1 MSGTAVG
8 QPEAARSTNLGLKAN
23 LPQFLIL
30 VGVNALVGGMVG
42 QERTVLPLLAER
54 VFGLQAITSALTFL
68 VAFGLVK
75 AVTNLGA
82 GALSDRFGRKPVLVA
97 GWLAALPV
105 PFLLM
110 WAPSWAWIVGANVL
124 LGVNQGLTWSTTV
137 IMKIDLVGP
146 RSRGLA
152 MGLNEAAGYGAVA
165 ITAIATGLIAARA
178 GLRPEPFFLGVAFA
192 GLGLGISALFVRET
206 HGHAIHEAN
215 QVVPAQHVSGQPVS
229 TRQVFA
235 LTSFRE
241 RALSACS
248 QAGLVNNMN
257 DGMAWGLFP
266 LFFAK
271 EGLSIA
277 AIGVLAGIYPAIWSV
292 GQLAT
297 GALSDRLGRKWLIAS
312 GMGVQA
318 AGIALI
324 AATRGFGLWA
334 TGSVLLGIGTAMVY
348 PTLLAAVSDVAD
360 PRWRASAIG
369 VYRFWRDAG
378 FAGGAIVAGVLADAY
393 GYVVAI
399 GAIAALTALSGL
411 VVVVRM
417 YETLPTRREA
427 SRR

>member
-1 MSGTAVG
+1 VTEVG
-8 QPEAARSTNLGLKAN
+8 RSTRLGLRAN

-54 VFGLQAITSALTFL
+54 VFGLGAATSTLTFL
-68 VAFGLVK
+68 VAFGLMK
-75 AVTNLGA
+75 AVTNFVA

-97 GWLAALPV
+97 GWLAAIPV
-105 PFLLM
+105 PLLLM
-110 WAPSWAWIVGANVL
+110 WAPSWTWIVVANGF

-165 ITAIATGLIAARA
+165 LTAIATGFIAART

-192 GLGLGISALFVRET
+192 GLGLGISTLFVRET
-206 HGHAIHEAN
+206 HDHAIQEADEA
-215 QVVPAQHVSGQPVS
+215 VPPVRTSGQPMN
-229 TRQVFA
+229 TREVFA
-235 LTSFRE
+235 LTTYRE
-241 RALSACS
+241 PALSACS
-248 QAGLVNNMN
+248 QAGFVNNLN
-257 DGMAWGLFP
+257 DGMAWGLLP
-266 LFFAK
+266 LFFAR

-277 AIGVLAGIYPAIWSV
+277 AIGVLAGLYPAIWSI

-297 GALSDRLGRKWLIAS
+297 GALSDRFGRKWLIAV

-318 AGIALI
+318 VGIASI
-324 AATRGFGLWA
+324 AATRGFGPWA
-334 TGSVLLGIGTAMVY
+334 AGSVLLGIGTAMVY

-378 FAGGAIVAGVLADAY
+378 FAVGAIVAGVLADAF
-393 GYVVAI
+393 GYAAAI
-399 GAIAALTALSGL
+399 GSIALLTALSGL
-411 VVVVRM
+411 VVAARM
-417 YETLPTRREA
+417 YETLPDTHRRDTA
-427 SRR
+427 

>member
-1 MSGTAVG
+1 MEPVTEGD
-8 QPEAARSTNLGLKAN
+8 RSIRLGMKAN
-23 LPQFLIL
+23 LSQFLIL

-75 AVTNLGA
+75 AVTNLVA
-82 GALSDRFGRKPVLVA
+82 GALSDRFGRKPVLIA
-97 GWLAALPV
+97 GWFAALPV

-110 WAPSWAWIVGANVL
+110 WAPSWTWVIIANVL

-165 ITAIATGLIAARA
+165 ITAIATGVIAART
-178 GLRPEPFFLGVAFA
+178 GLRPEPFFIGVAFA
-192 GLGLGISALFVRET
+192 GLGLGVSALFVRET
-206 HGHAIHEAN
+206 HGHAIREAKEA
-215 QVVPAQHVSGQPVS
+215 VFPKHVSDQLLS

-235 LTSFRE
+235 ITTYRE

-248 QAGLVNNMN
+248 QAGLVNNLN

-266 LFFAK
+266 LFFAR

-277 AIGVLAGIYPAIWSV
+277 AIGVLAGIYPAIWSI

-297 GALSDRLGRKWLIAS
+297 GAISDRLGRKWLIAS
-312 GMGVQA
+312 GMVVQA
-318 AGIALI
+318 GGIAII
-324 AATRGFGLWA
+324 ATTRGFGPWA
-334 TGSVLLGIGTAMVY
+334 TGSALLGIGTAMVY

-378 FAGGAIVAGVLADAY
+378 FAVGAIVAGVLADAF
-393 GYVVAI
+393 GYAAAI
-399 GAIAALTALSGL
+399 GSIAILTALSGL
-411 VVVVRM
+411 VVALRM
-417 YETLPTRREA
+417 YETLPAHLSGGRDR
-427 SRR
+427 

>member
-1 MSGTAVG
+1 MEPVTEGD
-8 QPEAARSTNLGLKAN
+8 RSIRLGMKAN
-23 LPQFLIL
+23 LSQFLIL

-75 AVTNLGA
+75 AVTNLVA
-82 GALSDRFGRKPVLVA
+82 GALSDRFGRKPVLIA
-97 GWLAALPV
+97 GWFAALPV

-110 WAPSWAWIVGANVL
+110 WAPSWTWVIIANVL

-165 ITAIATGLIAARA
+165 ITAIATGVIAART
-178 GLRPEPFFLGVAFA
+178 GLRPEPFFIGVAFA
-192 GLGLGISALFVRET
+192 GLGLGVSALFVRET
-206 HGHAIHEAN
+206 HGHAIREAKEA
-215 QVVPAQHVSGQPVS
+215 VSPKHVSDQLLS

-235 LTSFRE
+235 ITTYRE

-248 QAGLVNNMN
+248 QAGLVNNLN

-266 LFFAK
+266 LFFAR

-277 AIGVLAGIYPAIWSV
+277 AIGVLAGIYPAIWSI

-297 GALSDRLGRKWLIAS
+297 GAISDRLGRKWLIAS
-312 GMGVQA
+312 GMVVQA
-318 AGIALI
+318 GGIAII
-324 AATRGFGLWA
+324 ATTRGFGPWA
-334 TGSVLLGIGTAMVY
+334 TGSALLGIGTAMVY

-378 FAGGAIVAGVLADAY
+378 FAVGAIVAGVLADAF
-393 GYVVAI
+393 GYAAAI
-399 GAIAALTALSGL
+399 GSIAILTALSGL
-411 VVVVRM
+411 VVALRM
-417 YETLPTRREA
+417 YETLPAHLSGGRDT
-427 SRR
+427 

>member
-1 MSGTAVG
+1 VTEVG
-8 QPEAARSTNLGLKAN
+8 RSTRLGLKAN
-23 LPQFLIL
+23 LPQFMLL

-54 VFGLQAITSALTFL
+54 VFGLEAVTSALTFL

-75 AVTNLGA
+75 AVMNFAA
-82 GALSDRFGRKPVLVA
+82 GAMSDRYGRKPVLVA
-97 GWLAALPV
+97 GWVAALPV
-105 PFLLM
+105 PLLLM
-110 WAPSWAWIVGANVL
+110 WGPSWTWIVLANVF

-165 ITAIATGLIAARA
+165 VTAIATGFIAART

-192 GLGLGISALFVRET
+192 GLGLGISTLFVRET
-206 HGHAIHEAN
+206 HGHAIQEADEA
-215 QVVPAQHVSGQPVS
+215 VPGVRTSGQQMNA
-229 TRQVFA
+229 REVFA
-235 LTSFRE
+235 LTTYRE
-241 RALSACS
+241 PALSACS
-248 QAGLVNNMN
+248 QAGLVNNLN
-257 DGMAWGLFP
+257 DGMAWGLLP
-266 LFFAK
+266 LFFAR

-277 AIGVLAGIYPAIWSV
+277 AIGVLAGLYPAVWSI

-297 GALSDRLGRKWLIAS
+297 GALSDRLGRKWLIAG

-318 AGIALI
+318 VGIASI
-324 AATRGFGLWA
+324 AATRGFGPWA
-334 TGSVLLGIGTAMVY
+334 AGSVLLGIGTAMVY

-378 FAGGAIVAGVLADAY
+378 FAVGAIVAGVLADAF
-393 GYVVAI
+393 GYAAAI
-399 GAIAALTALSGL
+399 GSIAVLTALSGL
-411 VVVVRM
+411 VVAARM
-417 YETLPTRREA
+417 YETLPQHAPE
-427 SRR
+427 

>member
-1 MSGTAVG
+1 MTEGD
-8 QPEAARSTNLGLKAN
+8 RSIRLGMKAN

-54 VFGLQAITSALTFL
+54 VFGLRAITSALTFL

-75 AVTNLGA
+75 AVTNFVA
-82 GALSDRFGRKPVLVA
+82 GALSDRFGRKPVLVV

-105 PFLLM
+105 PLLLM
-110 WAPSWAWIVGANVL
+110 WAPSWTWIIVANVL

-165 ITAIATGLIAARA
+165 ITAIATGLIAERA

-206 HGHAIHEAN
+206 HGHAIREAN
-215 QVVPAQHVSGQPVS
+215 EVGAQHPVPGQPVK

-235 LTSFRE
+235 LATYRE

-248 QAGLVNNMN
+248 QAGLVNNLN

-297 GALSDRLGRKWLIAS
+297 GALSDRLGRKWLIAG

-318 AGIALI
+318 VGIALI
-324 AATRGFGLWA
+324 AATRSFGSWA
-334 TGSVLLGIGTAMVY
+334 AGSALLGIGTAMVY

-378 FAGGAIVAGVLADAY
+378 FAAGAIVAGVLADAF
-393 GYVVAI
+393 GYAVAI
-399 GAIAALTALSGL
+399 GSIALLTALSGL
-411 VVVVRM
+411 VVALRM
-417 YETLPTRREA
+417 YETLPTYPDVPRR
-427 SRR
+427 

>member
-1 MSGTAVG
+1 
-8 QPEAARSTNLGLKAN
+8 
-23 LPQFLIL
+23 
-30 VGVNALVGGMVG
+30 
-42 QERTVLPLLAER
+42 
-54 VFGLQAITSALTFL
+54 
-68 VAFGLVK
+68 
-75 AVTNLGA
+75 
-82 GALSDRFGRKPVLVA
+82 
-97 GWLAALPV
+97 
-105 PFLLM
+105 
-110 WAPSWAWIVGANVL
+110 
-124 LGVNQGLTWSTTV
+124 VNQGLTWSTTV

-165 ITAIATGLIAARA
+165 ITAIATGLIATRA

-206 HGHAIHEAN
+206 HGHAIIEAN
-215 QVVPAQHVSGQPVS
+215 KVGSPQHVTGQPLS
-229 TRQVFA
+229 TREIFA
-235 LTSFRE
+235 LTTFRE

-248 QAGLVNNMN
+248 QAGLVNNLN

-277 AIGVLAGIYPAIWSV
+277 AIGVLAGIYPAIWSI

-318 AGIALI
+318 VGIAVI
-324 AATRGFGLWA
+324 ATTRGFGPWA
-334 TGSVLLGIGTAMVY
+334 MGSSLLGVGTAMVY

-378 FAGGAIVAGVLADAY
+378 FAFGAIIAGVLADAF
-393 GYVVAI
+393 GYAIAI
-399 GAIAALTALSGL
+399 GSIAMLTALSGL
-411 VVVVRM
+411 VVVLRM
-417 YETLPTRREA
+417 YETLPAHPEA
-427 SRR
+427 SVVVGSRERGQAR

>member
-1 MSGTAVG
+1 VTEVG
-8 QPEAARSTNLGLKAN
+8 RSTRLGLKAN
-23 LPQFLIL
+23 LPQFVLL

-54 VFGLQAITSALTFL
+54 VFGLEAATSALTFL

-75 AVTNLGA
+75 AVTNFAA
-82 GALSDRFGRKPVLVA
+82 GALSDRYGRKPVLVA
-97 GWLAALPV
+97 GWVAALPV
-105 PFLLM
+105 PLLLM
-110 WAPSWAWIVGANVL
+110 WGPSWTWIVLANVF

-165 ITAIATGLIAARA
+165 VTAIATGFIAART

-192 GLGLGISALFVRET
+192 GLGLGISTLFVRET
-206 HGHAIHEAN
+206 HGHAIQEADEA
-215 QVVPAQHVSGQPVS
+215 VPGVRTSGQQMNA
-229 TRQVFA
+229 REVFA
-235 LTSFRE
+235 LTTYRE
-241 RALSACS
+241 PALSACS
-248 QAGLVNNMN
+248 QAGLVNNLN
-257 DGMAWGLFP
+257 DGMAWGLLP
-266 LFFAK
+266 LFFAR

-277 AIGVLAGIYPAIWSV
+277 AIGVLAGLYPAVWSI

-297 GALSDRLGRKWLIAS
+297 GALSDRLGRKWLIAG

-318 AGIALI
+318 GGIASI
-324 AATRGFGLWA
+324 AATRGFGPWA
-334 TGSVLLGIGTAMVY
+334 AGSVLLGIGTAMVY

-378 FAGGAIVAGVLADAY
+378 FAVGAIVAGVLADAF
-393 GYVVAI
+393 GYAAAI
-399 GAIAALTALSGL
+399 GSIAVLTALSGL

-417 YETLPTRREA
+417 YETHARAACR
-427 SRR
+427 

>member
-1 MSGTAVG
+1 VTEVG
-8 QPEAARSTNLGLKAN
+8 RSTRLGLKAN
-23 LPQFLIL
+23 LPQFMLL

-54 VFGLQAITSALTFL
+54 VFGLEAVTSALTFL

-75 AVTNLGA
+75 AVMNFAA
-82 GALSDRFGRKPVLVA
+82 GAMSDRYGRKPVLVA
-97 GWLAALPV
+97 GWVAALPV
-105 PFLLM
+105 PLLLM
-110 WAPSWAWIVGANVL
+110 WGPSWTWIVLATVF

-165 ITAIATGLIAARA
+165 VTAIATGFIAART

-192 GLGLGISALFVRET
+192 GLGLGISTLFVRET
-206 HGHAIHEAN
+206 HGHAIQEAE
-215 QVVPAQHVSGQPVS
+215 QAVPGVRTSGQQMNA
-229 TRQVFA
+229 REVFA
-235 LTSFRE
+235 LTTYRE
-241 RALSACS
+241 PALSACS
-248 QAGLVNNMN
+248 QAGLVNNLN
-257 DGMAWGLFP
+257 DGMAWGLLP
-266 LFFAK
+266 LFFAR

-277 AIGVLAGIYPAIWSV
+277 AIGVLAGLYPAVWSI

-297 GALSDRLGRKWLIAS
+297 GALSDRLGRKWLIVG

-318 AGIALI
+318 VGIASI
-324 AATRGFGLWA
+324 AATRGFGPWA
-334 TGSVLLGIGTAMVY
+334 AGSVLLGIGTAMVY

-378 FAGGAIVAGVLADAY
+378 FAVGAIVAGVLADAF
-393 GYVVAI
+393 GYAAAI
-399 GAIAALTALSGL
+399 GSIAALTALSGL
-411 VVVVRM
+411 VVAARM
-417 YETLPTRREA
+417 YETLPDTHRSDTA
-427 SRR
+427 